1 MSYRVVLVSPA
12 VPRRLLLLVNLL
24 MIPYPRPPFY
34 YYFFVLFQGEPS
46 SPFDE
51 ERDILLGNEPRVVEE
66 EDGEELFG
74 DNMERYGCSLIRV
87 IIKFLRELIF
97 MVLKLCTL

>member
-1 MSYRVVLVSPA
+1 M
-12 VPRRLLLLVNLL
+12 
-24 MIPYPRPPFY
+24 
-34 YYFFVLFQGEPS
+34 
-46 SPFDE
+46 
-51 ERDILLGNEPRVVEE
+51 VEE

-97 MVLKLCTL
+97 MVKHLKLCTLGLYIMHCWEFTFIIFLMYMYSYDT